1 MCKLVTDIN
10 KKGFTRAKK
19 EYGYCDDTFEKHIK
33 LLRSIGINPLTFDED
48 IDLAILHNF
57 TIKEVCRDFSI
68 YDEEHEELRL
78 EFINEYGF

>member
-1 MCKLVTDIN
+1 MKIN
-10 KKGFTRAKK
+10 KKGFTRAKA

-33 LLRSIGINPLTFDED
+33 LLRDIEINPLCFDED